1 MLLNTVTDYPFCES
15 QNALLVKKLCHQF
28 YYWNMVLGW
37 ISNYLFLV
45 NINSQSP
52 SLSQLHY
59 AKSCL
64 CGHGSHVGKWARGL
78 EEGDTFYS
86 NNSLNEM
93 NITCQSR
100 KFLHIQNMWTN
111 SWISLRTAAS
121 GDVPT
126 HPFQLLVITT
136 NIYDSTSPFL
146 SWDSFWTL

>member
-15 QNALLVKKLCHQF
+15 QNARLVKKLCHQF

-37 ISNYLFLV
+37 ISNYLFLI
-45 NINSQSP
+45 NRNSQSA
-52 SLSQLHY
+52 SLSKLHY

-64 CGHGSHVGKWARGL
+64 CGHGSHVGKWARDL

-93 NITCQSR
+93 NTAWQ
-100 KFLHIQNMWTN
+100 KQNISTYTKWTN
-111 SWISLRTAAS
+111 SWISWRTAAS
-121 GDVPT
+121 GDIPT

-136 NIYDSTSPFL
+136 NIDDSTSPFL
-146 SWDSFWTL
+146 SWDSFWSS